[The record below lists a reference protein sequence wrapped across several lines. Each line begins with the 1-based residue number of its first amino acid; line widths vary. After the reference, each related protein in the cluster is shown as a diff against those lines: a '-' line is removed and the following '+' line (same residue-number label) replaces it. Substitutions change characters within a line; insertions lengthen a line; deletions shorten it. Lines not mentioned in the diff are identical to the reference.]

1 MRLDVLTW
9 VRQTSRQEK
18 RTFEPGSESLYRILS
33 WVAGQGSF
41 VLERAASHFNGSR
54 RQASLVQRCASDPK
68 VRLEGLLGK
77 LNFSFTKGEE
87 EQIQQ
92 AFHCGVCKD
101 ATTTCHQI
109 RAVYDAFH
117 LSW

>member
-1 MRLDVLTW
+1 MGEADLKAGEAHFRAWQRLC
-9 VRQTSRQEK
+9 K
-18 RTFEPGSESLYRILS
+18 SLYRVLS